1 MTHIKDINEI
11 RRLIAR
17 YYDGSC
23 SPDEEL
29 ELEEYFCL
37 TPDSEL
43 PDDLR
48 ADAAMFRAL
57 AMAGSSD
64 DIELPAGLDER
75 LDAVTADAPVRR
87 KPLII
92 RYLSIAAAAA
102 VVIVIGIS
110 LLTLSR
116 PAEQPA
122 DEQMIAANGPAVV
135 KVAPDTLAE
144 APADS
149 ASVFVEAVSGE
160 ADSYRVIDDPEEAA
174 RITSEAL
181 SLLRDKMAVANGR
194 IRHADK
200 KINKISTTLNNIVQN
215 EKI

>member
-1 MTHIKDINEI
+1 MTHINDINQI

-17 YYDGSC
+17 YYDGAS
-23 SPDEEL
+23 SSDEEL

-43 PDDLR
+43 PDNLR

-64 DIELPAGLDER
+64 DVELPAGFDER
-75 LDAVTADAPVRR
+75 LDAVIADAPTRS
-87 KPLII
+87 KPVII
-92 RYLSIAAAAA
+92 KYLSIAAAAA
-102 VVIVIGIS
+102 LVIAIGIS
-110 LLTLSR
+110 LLNLSR
-116 PAEQPA
+116 PAEQPN
-122 DEQMIAANGPAVV
+122 DEQMIAVNGSTINVV
-135 KVAPDTLAE
+135 ITDTVPG

-160 ADSYRVIDDPEEAA
+160 DDSYRVVDDPEEAA
-174 RITSEAL
+174 RISSEAL

-194 IRHADK
+194 IRHADN
-200 KINKISTTLNNIVQN
+200 KINKISTTLNNIIKN

>member
-1 MTHIKDINEI
+1 MTHINDINEI

-37 TPDSEL
+37 TTDSEL

-57 AMAGSSD
+57 AMAADSD

-87 KPLII
+87 KTVII

-102 VVIVIGIS
+102 VVIAIGIS

-116 PAEQPA
+116 PAEQPNN
-122 DEQMIAANGPAVV
+122 EQMIAANGSTANVV
-135 KVAPDTLAE
+135 VVDTVPDT
-144 APADS
+144 PADS
-149 ASVFVEAVSGE
+149 TSVFVEAVSGE
-160 ADSYRVIDDPEEAA
+160 TDSYRVVDDPEEAA

-200 KINKISTTLNNIVQN
+200 KINKISTTLNNIIKN

>member
-1 MTHIKDINEI
+1 MTHINDINQI

-17 YYDGSC
+17 YYDGTS

-64 DIELPAGLDER
+64 DIELPTGLDKR

-87 KPLII
+87 KTVII

-102 VVIVIGIS
+102 VVIAIGIS

-116 PAEQPA
+116 PAEQPNN
-122 DEQMIAANGPAVV
+122 EQMIAANGSTANVV
-135 KVAPDTLAE
+135 VVDTVPDT
-144 APADS
+144 PADS
-149 ASVFVEAVSGE
+149 TSVFVEAVSGE
-160 ADSYRVIDDPEEAA
+160 TDSYRVVDDPEEAA

-200 KINKISTTLNNIVQN
+200 KINKISTTLNNIIKN

>member
-1 MTHIKDINEI
+1 MTHINDINEI

-116 PAEQPA
+116 PAEQTT
-122 DEQMIAANGPAVV
+122 DEQMIAVNGSTANVV
-135 KVAPDTLAE
+135 VVDTVPDT
-144 APADS
+144 PADS
-149 ASVFVEAVSGE
+149 TSVFVEAVSGE
-160 ADSYRVIDDPEEAA
+160 TDSYRVVDDPEEAA

-194 IRHADK
+194 IRHADN
-200 KINKISTTLNNIVQN
+200 KINKISTTLNNIIKN

>member
-1 MTHIKDINEI
+1 MTHINDINEI

-29 ELEEYFCL
+29 KIEEYFCL

-57 AMAGSSD
+57 AIAGSID
-64 DIELPAGLDER
+64 DIELPTGLDER

-87 KPLII
+87 KPVII

-102 VVIVIGIS
+102 VVIAIGIG
-110 LLTLSR
+110 LLNLSR
-116 PAEQPA
+116 PAKQPN
-122 DEQMIAANGPAVV
+122 DEQMIAVNSMNDNDVV
-135 KVAPDTLAE
+135 VDTVPDT
-144 APADS
+144 PADS
-149 ASVFVEAVSGE
+149 ASVFVEAVSVE
-160 ADSYRVIDDPEEAA
+160 ADSYRVVDDPEEAA
-174 RITSEAL
+174 RLTSEAL
-181 SLLRDKMAVANGR
+181 NLLRDKMAVANGR
-194 IRHADK
+194 IRHADN
-200 KINKISTTLNNIVQN
+200 KINKISTTLNNIIKN

>member
-1 MTHIKDINEI
+1 MTHINDINEI

-37 TPDSEL
+37 TTDSKL
-43 PDDLR
+43 PGDLR
-48 ADAAMFRAL
+48 TDAAMFRAL

-64 DIELPAGLDER
+64 DIELPTGLDEH

-87 KPLII
+87 KPVII

-102 VVIVIGIS
+102 VVIAIGIG

-122 DEQMIAANGPAVV
+122 DEQMIAANGSTANVV
-135 KVAPDTLAE
+135 VVDTVPDT
-144 APADS
+144 PADS
-149 ASVFVEAVSGE
+149 TSVFVEAVSGE
-160 ADSYRVIDDPEEAA
+160 TDSYRVVDDPEEAA

-194 IRHADK
+194 IRHADN
-200 KINKISTTLNNIVQN
+200 KINKISTTLNNIIKN

>member
-1 MTHIKDINEI
+1 MTHINDINEI

-64 DIELPAGLDER
+64 DIELPTGLDER

-87 KPLII
+87 KPVII

-102 VVIVIGIS
+102 VVIAIGIS
-110 LLTLSR
+110 LLNLSR
-116 PAEQPA
+116 SAEQPN
-122 DEQMIAANGPAVV
+122 DEQMIAVNGSTTVA
-135 KVAPDTLAE
+135 VAPDTLAE
-144 APADS
+144 APVDS
-149 ASVFVEAVSGE
+149 AAVFVEAVSGE
-160 ADSYRVIDDPEEAA
+160 TDSYRVVDDPEEAA

-194 IRHADK
+194 IRHADN
-200 KINKISTTLNNIVQN
+200 KINKISTTLNNIIKN

>member
-1 MTHIKDINEI
+1 MTHINDINEI

-17 YYDGSC
+17 YYDGTS

-29 ELEEYFCL
+29 KIEEYFCL

-64 DIELPAGLDER
+64 DIELPTGLDKR

-87 KPLII
+87 KPVII

-102 VVIVIGIS
+102 VVLAIGIG
-110 LLTLSR
+110 LLNLSR

-122 DEQMIAANGPAVV
+122 DEQMIAVNGSTANVV
-135 KVAPDTLAE
+135 ITDTVPG

-149 ASVFVEAVSGE
+149 TSVFVEAVGGE
-160 ADSYRVIDDPEEAA
+160 TDSYRVVYDPEEAA

-194 IRHADK
+194 IKHADN
-200 KINKISTTLNNIVQN
+200 KINKISTTLNNIIKN

>member
-1 MTHIKDINEI
+1 MTHINDINEI
-11 RRLIAR
+11 RRLIAQ

-43 PDDLR
+43 PDDLC

-64 DIELPAGLDER
+64 DIELPTGLDKR

-87 KPLII
+87 KPIII

-102 VVIVIGIS
+102 VVIAIGIG
-110 LLTLSR
+110 LLNLSR
-116 PAEQPA
+116 PAEQPN
-122 DEQMIAANGPAVV
+122 DEQMIAVNGSTANVV
-135 KVAPDTLAE
+135 VVDTVPDT
-144 APADS
+144 PADS
-149 ASVFVEAVSGE
+149 TSVFVEAVSGE
-160 ADSYRVIDDPEEAA
+160 TDTYRIIDDPEEAA

-194 IRHADK
+194 IKHVDN
-200 KINKISTTLNNIVQN
+200 KINKISTTLNNIIKN

>member
-1 MTHIKDINEI
+1 MTHINDINEI
-11 RRLIAR
+11 RRLIDR

-29 ELEEYFCL
+29 KIEEYFCL

-57 AMAGSSD
+57 AMAAGSD
-64 DIELPAGLDER
+64 DIELPTGLDER

-87 KPLII
+87 KPVII

-102 VVIVIGIS
+102 LVLTVGIG

-116 PAEQPA
+116 PAEQTTH
-122 DEQMIAANGPAVV
+122 EQMIAVNGPAVV

-144 APADS
+144 ATTDS
-149 ASVFVEAVSGE
+149 TSVFVEAVSGE
-160 ADSYRVIDDPEEAA
+160 ADSYRVVDDPEEAA

-194 IRHADK
+194 IKHADN
-200 KINKISTTLNNIVQN
+200 KINKISTTLNNIIKN

>member
-1 MTHIKDINEI
+1 MTHINDINQI

-57 AMAGSSD
+57 AMAAGSD
-64 DIELPAGLDER
+64 DIELPAGLVER
-75 LDAVTADAPVRR
+75 LDAITADAPVRR
-87 KPLII
+87 KPVII

-102 VVIVIGIS
+102 VVIAIGIG
-110 LLTLSR
+110 LLNLSR
-116 PAEQPA
+116 PAEQTT
-122 DEQMIAANGPAVV
+122 DEQMIAVNGSTANVV
-135 KVAPDTLAE
+135 VVDTVPDT
-144 APADS
+144 PADS
-149 ASVFVEAVSGE
+149 TSVFVEAVSGE
-160 ADSYRVIDDPEEAA
+160 TDSYRVVDDPEEAA

-194 IRHADK
+194 IRHADN
-200 KINKISTTLNNIVQN
+200 KINKISTTLNNIIKN

>member
-1 MTHIKDINEI
+1 MTHINDINEI

-57 AMAGSSD
+57 AMAAGSD

-87 KPLII
+87 KTVII

-116 PAEQPA
+116 PAEQTT
-122 DEQMIAANGPAVV
+122 DEQMIAVNGSTANVV
-135 KVAPDTLAE
+135 VVDTVPDT
-144 APADS
+144 PADS
-149 ASVFVEAVSGE
+149 TSVFVEAVSGE
-160 ADSYRVIDDPEEAA
+160 TDSYRVVDDPEEAA

-194 IRHADK
+194 IRHADN
-200 KINKISTTLNNIVQN
+200 KINKISTTLNNIIKN

>member
-1 MTHIKDINEI
+1 MTHINDINEI

-57 AMAGSSD
+57 AMAADSD
-64 DIELPAGLDER
+64 DIELPADLDER

-87 KPLII
+87 KPIII

-102 VVIVIGIS
+102 VVIAIGIG
-110 LLTLSR
+110 LLNLSR

-122 DEQMIAANGPAVV
+122 DEQMIAVNGSTTVT
-135 KVAPDTLAE
+135 VAPDTLTE

-149 ASVFVEAVSGE
+149 AAVFVKAVTDE
-160 ADSYRVIDDPEEAA
+160 TDTYRVIDDPEEAA

>member
-1 MTHIKDINEI
+1 MTHINAINEI

-29 ELEEYFCL
+29 ELEEFFCL

-87 KPLII
+87 KPVII

-102 VVIVIGIS
+102 VVIAIGIG
-110 LLTLSR
+110 LLNLSR
-116 PAEQPA
+116 PAEQTT
-122 DEQMIAANGPAVV
+122 DEQMIAVNGSTANVV
-135 KVAPDTLAE
+135 VVDTVPNT
-144 APADS
+144 PADS
-149 ASVFVEAVSGE
+149 TSVFVEAVSGE
-160 ADSYRVIDDPEEAA
+160 TDSYRVVDDPEEAA

-194 IRHADK
+194 IRHADN
-200 KINKISTTLNNIVQN
+200 KINKISTTLNNIIKN

>member
-1 MTHIKDINEI
+1 MTHINDINQI

-17 YYDGSC
+17 YYDGTS

-64 DIELPAGLDER
+64 DIELPTGLDKR

-87 KPLII
+87 KPVII

-102 VVIVIGIS
+102 VVIAIGIS

-122 DEQMIAANGPAVV
+122 DEQMIAVNGPAVV
-135 KVAPDTLAE
+135 KVATDTLAE

-149 ASVFVEAVSGE
+149 TSVFAEAVSGE
-160 ADSYRVIDDPEEAA
+160 TDSYRVVDDPEEAA

-200 KINKISTTLNNIVQN
+200 KINKISTTLNNIIKN

>member
-1 MTHIKDINEI
+1 MTHINDINEI
-11 RRLIAR
+11 RRLIDR

-37 TPDSEL
+37 TTDSEL
-43 PDDLR
+43 PDDLH
-48 ADAAMFRAL
+48 AEAAMFRAL
-57 AMAGSSD
+57 AMAADSD

-75 LDAVTADAPVRR
+75 LNAVTADAPVRR
-87 KPLII
+87 KPVII

-102 VVIVIGIS
+102 VVIAIGIS

-122 DEQMIAANGPAVV
+122 DEQMIAANGSTTVA
-135 KVAPDTLAE
+135 VAPDTLTE

-149 ASVFVEAVSGE
+149 AAVFVKAVTDE
-160 ADSYRVIDDPEEAA
+160 TDTYRVIDDPEEAA

>member
-1 MTHIKDINEI
+1 MTHINDINEI

-48 ADAAMFRAL
+48 ADVAMFRAL

-102 VVIVIGIS
+102 VVLAIGIG
-110 LLTLSR
+110 LLNLSR

-122 DEQMIAANGPAVV
+122 DEQMIAANGSTANVV
-135 KVAPDTLAE
+135 VVDTVPDT
-144 APADS
+144 PADS
-149 ASVFVEAVSGE
+149 TSVFVEAVSGE
-160 ADSYRVIDDPEEAA
+160 TDSYRVVDDPEEAA

-194 IRHADK
+194 IRHADN
-200 KINKISTTLNNIVQN
+200 KINKISTTLNNIIKN

>member
-1 MTHIKDINEI
+1 MTHINDINEI

-29 ELEEYFCL
+29 KIEEYLCL

-48 ADAAMFRAL
+48 TDAAMFRAL

-64 DIELPAGLDER
+64 DIELPDGLDER

-87 KPLII
+87 KPVII

-102 VVIVIGIS
+102 VVIAIGIS
-110 LLTLSR
+110 LLNLSR
-116 PAEQPA
+116 PAEQPN
-122 DEQMIAANGPAVV
+122 DEQMIAVNGSTINVV
-135 KVAPDTLAE
+135 ITDTVPDTH
-144 APADS
+144 ADS
-149 ASVFVEAVSGE
+149 TSVFVEAVSGE
-160 ADSYRVIDDPEEAA
+160 TDSYRVVDDPEEAA

-194 IRHADK
+194 IRHADN
-200 KINKISTTLNNIVQN
+200 KINKISTTLNNIIKN